1 MNTAHV
7 LNRFTR
13 RGWHVHPLIAA
24 LILLAIVVGLSAAP
38 FPIFAQGGNTGSTT
52 VTDDDVNAVASKLYC
67 PVCENIPLDT
77 CGTLACAQWRD
88 EIRIQLEGG
97 ATPQQ
102 VIDSFVARFGDR
114 VVGTPQDPTLRALA
128 LVTPWVISGIALLV
142 AVVVFIRWQRSRSLA
157 ASGAGMLAGQARADS
172 ALPSIDEYR
181 ARLEDDL
188 AQRR

>member
-1 MNTAHV
+1 MNTHDG
-7 LNRFTR
+7 LNRPDR
-13 RGWHVHPLIAA
+13 RGRHVHPMIAA
-24 LILLAIVVGLSAAP
+24 LILLAILIGLSIAP
-38 FPIFAQGGNTGSTT
+38 FPIFAQGGNTT
-52 VTDDDVNAVASKLYC
+52 VTDDDVNAVARRLYC

-114 VVGTPQDPTLRALA
+114 VVGTPQDPTLRSLS

-142 AVVVFIRWQRSRSLA
+142 AVFAFIRWQRSRSVT
-157 ASGAGMLAGQARADS
+157 ASGAGALASQATADS
-172 ALPSIDEYR
+172 ALPSIDEYM

>member
-1 MNTAHV
+1 MNTHET
-7 LNRFTR
+7 LNRFNR
-13 RGWHVHPLIAA
+13 RGWQVQPLIAA
-24 LILLAIVVGLSAAP
+24 LILLAVVIGLSSPPA
-38 FPIFAQGGNTGSTT
+38 PIFAQGGNTT
-52 VTDDDVNAVASKLYC
+52 VTDDDVNAVARKLYC

-114 VVGTPQDPTLRALA
+114 VVGTPQDPTLRSLS

-142 AVVVFIRWQRSRSLA
+142 AVFVFIRWQRSRSVT
-157 ASGAGMLAGQARADS
+157 ASGAGTLASQAAADS

>member
-1 MNTAHV
+1 MNTHES
-7 LNRFTR
+7 LNRFNR
-13 RGWHVHPLIAA
+13 GGWHVRPMIAA
-24 LILLAIVVGLSAAP
+24 LTLLAIVIGLSIAP
-38 FPIFAQGGNTGSTT
+38 FTVFAQGGNGGKTT
-52 VTDDDVNAVASKLYC
+52 VTDDEVNAVASKLYC

-114 VVGTPQDPTLRALA
+114 VVGTPQDPTLRSLS
-128 LVTPWVISGIALLV
+128 LVTPWVISGLALLV
-142 AVVVFIRWQRSRSLA
+142 AVVVFIRWQRSRLVA
-157 ASGAGMLAGQARADS
+157 ASGTGTLAGQAHVDS
-172 ALPSIDEYR
+172 VLPSIDEYR

-188 AQRR
+188 TQRR